1 MPQQNISFTGV
12 HGGTLAG
19 VLDVPEGRARAWAVF
34 AHCFTC
40 SKESHAAVRIS
51 RALAARGVGV
61 LRYDFTGLGESGG
74 DFADATFS
82 SDVANLVAAAEMMRG
97 QGRAPQLLVGH
108 SLGGAAVV
116 AAAGRIP
123 GITAVATLNAPAH
136 PSHAAHLLDEV
147 TEELSSAGQACV
159 RIGGR
164 SFTVRQGLIDDL
176 DGQDQRDRLASL
188 DAALL
193 VMHAP
198 TDEVVG
204 VDNARE
210 LFDLARHPKS
220 FVALDGADHLLSR
233 REDARYVADVLVA
246 WTSRYLAEEE
256 GGREA
261 EDGREAGDEREAG
274 DGPEAGGGHD
284 EATQVTEP
292 GVVLVR
298 ETGQGRF
305 TQQVTAGRH
314 TWVADE
320 PPDVGGGLD
329 AGPSPYEELLAGLG
343 ACTSMTLRMYADRK
357 KLPLERVTVELRQE
371 QVHAVD
377 LSACVDGGE
386 DCMRQFSREITL
398 EGELSEAQRQALL
411 RIADRCPVHR
421 TLEGGVRVVTT
432 LAGATT

>member
-1 MPQQNISFTGV
+1 MPQQDVRFTGV
-12 HGGTLAG
+12 HGGTLVG
-19 VLDVPEGRARAWAVF
+19 VLDVPEGDARAWAVF

-40 SKESHAAVRIS
+40 SKESHAASRIS
-51 RALAARGVGV
+51 RALASRGIGV

-82 SDVANLVAAAEMMRG
+82 SDVTNLLAAADTMRQ
-97 QGRAPQLLVGH
+97 QGRAPRLLVGH

-123 GITAVATLNAPAH
+123 GIAAVVTLNAPAQ
-136 PSHAAHLLDEV
+136 PSHVAHLLDDV
-147 TEELSSAGQACV
+147 TDELASAGQACV

-164 SFTVRQGLIDDL
+164 AFTVRQELIDDL

-204 VDNARE
+204 VENARE

-233 REDARYVADVLVA
+233 RADATYVADVVVA
-246 WTSRYLAEEE
+246 WASRYLDQEVGA
-256 GGREA
+256 
-261 EDGREAGDEREAG
+261 
-274 DGPEAGGGHD
+274 D
-284 EATQVTEP
+284 EADAGATTAP
-292 GVVLVR
+292 GVVQVR
-298 ETGQGRF
+298 ETGKGPF

-314 TWVADE
+314 RWVADE
-320 PPDVGGGLD
+320 PPEVAGGLD
-329 AGPSPYEELLAGLG
+329 TGPTPYDHLLAGLG

-357 KLPLERVTVELRQE
+357 KIPLERVSVTLHQE

-386 DCMRQFSREITL
+386 DCMRQFTREVTL
-398 EGELSEAQRQALL
+398 EGDLTDAQRRALL

-432 LAGATT
+432 LVGATT

>member
-1 MPQQNISFTGV
+1 MSQEDVSFTGV

-19 VLDVPEGRARAWAVF
+19 VLDVPEGRARAWALF

-40 SKESHAAVRIS
+40 SKESHAASRIS
-51 RALAARGVGV
+51 QALAARGIGV

-82 SDVANLVAAAEMMRG
+82 SDVANLVVAAELMRE

-116 AAAGRIP
+116 AAAGRVP
-123 GITAVATLNAPAH
+123 GVTAVVTVNAPAH
-136 PSHAAHLLDEV
+136 PSHVAHLLDDV
-147 TEELSSAGQACV
+147 TEELARAGQACV

-164 SFTVRQGLIDDL
+164 SFTVRQDLIDDL
-176 DGQDQRDRLASL
+176 DGQDQRDRLTSL

-198 TDEVVG
+198 ADEVVG

-210 LFDLARHPKS
+210 LFDQARHPKS

-233 REDARYVADVLVA
+233 RADATYVADVVLA
-246 WTSRYLAEEE
+246 WASRYLDDKTEHETGHEANESDGTLEADGTPEES
-256 GGREA
+256 A
-261 EDGREAGDEREAG
+261 A
-274 DGPEAGGGHD
+274 P
-284 EATQVTEP
+284 TPP
-292 GVVLVR
+292 GVVQVC
-298 ETGQGRF
+298 ETGEGPF

-314 TWVADE
+314 RWVADE
-320 PPDVGGGLD
+320 PPEVTGGLD
-329 AGPSPYEELLAGLG
+329 AGPTPYDHLLAGLG
-343 ACTSMTLRMYADRK
+343 ACTSMTLRMYAERK
-357 KLPLERVTVELRQE
+357 KIPLERVSVTLHQE

-386 DCMRQFSREITL
+386 DCMRQFTREVTL
-398 EGELSEAQRQALL
+398 TGDLTDAQRQALL

-432 LAGATT
+432 LAGGTT